1 MDRWARFIPRCIQRF
16 LREEDGVEAIE
27 WLALSVLMASIIIYF
42 GLELVGEIL
51 GDFAAELEN
60 TTSG

>member
-1 MDRWARFIPRCIQRF
+1 M
-16 LREEDGVEAIE
+16 EAIE